1 MITQYLFVVVLIVFL
16 SGCGATSFDSKVPE
30 SFSLRQGQTIE
41 FLPIENVTGKTLDPP
56 ADQIFNEYM
65 SGLLKDRKLLNVTP
79 QPATVVLKCKLIE
92 YEPGNAFGR
101 WLLPGLGTSVCT
113 VDAEILEKGT
123 GALVGRMQ
131 SRQTVSIGGAYSIG
145 ADVYICKRVAD
156 DLIKEIET
164 KVQAERTADTAEKQ

>member
-1 MITQYLFVVVLIVFL
+1 MIARNLSAVVFVVFL
-16 SGCGATSFDSKVPE
+16 AGCGATNFDSKLPE
-30 SFSLRQGQTIE
+30 SFSLQPGQTVE

-65 SGLLKDRKLLNVTP
+65 SGLLKDRKLLNFTTE
-79 QPATVVLKCKLIE
+79 PATVVLKSKLIE

-101 WLLPGLGTSVCT
+101 WLLPGVGTSVCT

-145 ADVYICKRVAD
+145 ADTYICKRVAD
-156 DLIKEIET
+156 DLIKEIDK
-164 KVQAERTADTAEKQ
+164 KVQAGHPVPAPQE